1 MKPLSLFYLIVTALL
16 IAGCETGRPS
26 EAAPAGSSARSTP
39 PMPATAQPSP
49 QPDPAANGG
58 STLPASTPY
67 DGGGTTIAQNVNPAP
82 FLAGSPAQPAGAAG
96 APPPPNSLTSRA
108 DGTMYGSNDQPAAST
123 TWGTQAT
130 NWTGSSA
137 APAAKP
143 PAKGKK
149 K

>member
-1 MKPLSLFYLIVTALL
+1 MRQLALFGLIIIGLLMSGCDTA
-16 IAGCETGRPS
+16 RPS
-26 EAAPAGSSARSTP
+26 EPIAKGAEGSAAAAAAP
-39 PMPATAQPSP
+39 AQPSP

-58 STLPASTPY
+58 SSLAASTPY
-67 DGGGTTIAQNVNPAP
+67 NGSANVVQAQNVNAAP
-82 FLAGSPAQPAGAAG
+82 FLTGNQTQPSATTG

-108 DGTMYGSNDQPAAST
+108 DGTMYGANDQPAAST

-130 NWTGSSA
+130 SWSSTTA

-143 PAKGKK
+143 PVKK